1 MFSLSSNEKYFIY
14 TSVCDMRQGINGLSG
29 IVSRYQKRL
38 PFGNEVYIFM
48 NKQKNIMK
56 LLHYEFGGY
65 TIYYKKLEKGNF
77 DYKFIS
83 PSFLPI
89 KWSDLIL
96 KVEGIIVEKS
106 KQKRRF
112 LSNNFVNNNQ

>member
-1 MFSLSSNEKYFIY
+1 
-14 TSVCDMRQGINGLSG
+14 MRQGVNGLSG
-29 IVSRYQKRL
+29 IVNGIQKRL
-38 PFGNEVYIFM
+38 PLGNEVYIFM

-65 TIYYKKLEKGNF
+65 AIYYKKLEQGNF
-77 DYKFIS
+77 EYKFIS
-83 PSFLPI
+83 PSFSSI

-96 KVEGIIVEKS
+96 KVEGVIVEKS

>member
-1 MFSLSSNEKYFIY
+1 
-14 TSVCDMRQGINGLSG
+14 MRQGINGLSG
-29 IVSRYQKRL
+29 IVNMIQKRL
-38 PFGNEVYIFM
+38 PLGNEVYIFM

-65 TIYYKKLEKGNF
+65 VIYYKRLEQGNF

-83 PSFLPI
+83 PSFSPI
-89 KWSDLIL
+89 KWLDLIL

-112 LSNNFVNNNQ
+112 LYSNFVNNKQ